1 MTQTLFLIK
10 QFFVPTNMIVG
21 EVKIILYGFE
31 FIFNYIFC
39 FIDLVFIFSLL

>member
-21 EVKIILYGFE
+21 EEARRSDSWCCAETVG
-31 FIFNYIFC
+31 
-39 FIDLVFIFSLL
+39 LLREGEHCRGGG